1 MLWESISR
9 HDDQFVCFSLS
20 LKEDGLRQ
28 LYEGLQL
35 YRALL
40 SSLSNYPRLANKD
53 KVTELM
59 ADVRDLA
66 IQIKKV
72 GECF

>member
-1 MLWESISR
+1 MLRESKSR
-9 HDDQFVCFSLS
+9 HDDQFVFLS
-20 LKEDGLRQ
+20 LFHKEDGLRQ
-28 LYEGLQL
+28 LYEGLQT

-40 SSLSNYPRLANKD
+40 SSLKNYPRLANKD

-66 IQIKKV
+66 IQIKEV
-72 GECF
+72 EFF